1 MHRALLLIPIFLF
14 ACQQTATKEE
24 ITTGG
29 QPATTAKTTPKPV
42 AFKLI
47 SGNTNSDTAVFEQ
60 AGITARITN
69 TGNGMQTIH
78 ITQQG
83 KRLINYMRAIDSAT
97 TGLPTPTLVITGT
110 DTLVS
115 FNRQQT
121 NSFSFKIKNNRG
133 IYMKSTHQA
142 DTIKKAPSF

>member
-1 MHRALLLIPIFLF
+1 MQRSLLLIPIFLF
-14 ACQQTATKEE
+14 ACRQIATKEE
-24 ITTGG
+24 ATTGQ
-29 QPATTAKTTPKPV
+29 QPATTAQTTPKPV

-60 AGITARITN
+60 AGITAGITN

-97 TGLPTPTLVITGT
+97 TALPTPMLVITGT
-110 DTLVS
+110 DTLVT
-115 FNRQQT
+115 FNMQQD

-133 IYMKSTHQA
+133 VYMKSTHQA
-142 DTIKKAPSF
+142 DSIKKAPRF

>member
-1 MHRALLLIPIFLF
+1 MQRSLLLVPIFLF

-24 ITTGG
+24 TTTG
-29 QPATTAKTTPKPV
+29 QPPVTTAKTTPKSV

-60 AGITARITN
+60 AGITAGIAN
-69 TGNGMQTIH
+69 TGNGMQTIY

-83 KRLINYMRAIDSAT
+83 KRLINYIRAIDSAT
-97 TGLPTPTLVITGT
+97 TALPTPALVITGT

-133 IYMKSTHQA
+133 FYMKSTHQA
-142 DTIKKAPSF
+142 DSIKKAPLF

>member
-1 MHRALLLIPIFLF
+1 MQRALLLIPIFLF
-14 ACQQTATKEE
+14 ACQPTATKEE
-24 ITTGG
+24 ATTGQ
-29 QPATTAKTTPKPV
+29 QPVATAKTTPKPV

-60 AGITARITN
+60 AGITAGIAN

-78 ITQQG
+78 ITQKG

-97 TGLPTPTLVITGT
+97 AGLPTPTLIITGT

-115 FNRQQT
+115 FNIQQA

-133 IYMKSTHQA
+133 VYMKSIHQA
-142 DTIKKAPSF
+142 DSIKKAPSF